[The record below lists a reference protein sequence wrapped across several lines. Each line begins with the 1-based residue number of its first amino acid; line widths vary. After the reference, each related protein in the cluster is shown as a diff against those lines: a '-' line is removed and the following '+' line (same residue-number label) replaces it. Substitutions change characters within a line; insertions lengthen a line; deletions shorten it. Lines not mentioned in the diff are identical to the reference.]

1 MRIVA
6 VLMLVGATCWAEAA
20 FGIESLTVRIE
31 PHAWGEVLT
40 LDSIS
45 WDGQATTSGTIL
57 YLDGNPPG
65 LPGPQDF
72 GNPIVAA
79 SAQGDRRDPMQLQ
92 QG

>member
-79 SAQGDRRDPMQLQ
+79 SAQGDCRDPMQLQ